1 MVKQVGLVPA
11 GCQPWNNDV
20 VAASGD
26 RFVYCA
32 TMAIYIYQLDKKFQE
47 FKLVS
52 IMSEHKKTITAIAFN
67 PSNKDILASC
77 SADHRVIVWD
87 CDQQKI
93 LAQLENTKDIPIGI
107 GWCFHGN
114 EAVTFTS
121 RRGQFFK
128 WHYQNPATKLMT
140 IREVTG
146 FSSDVFIFRWHP
158 RNTSKIVLGH
168 RNGTLSICH
177 IGGKSYKH
185 VCAPDENSDSEEEDP
200 VTALEWDPLS
210 TDYLII
216 ANTFGTIRLI
226 DSNSLNIIIRFIMP
240 SVASQVSSLSWIDS
254 APGMFVTGDAKTGV
268 LRVWSVSRS
277 SPLETIRLKQTGIHA
292 LQAVCS
298 TVTSSELSSE
308 LCGIS
313 SNPSS
318 STQAQPPSSIKN
330 PHFALPP
337 AKILC
342 TFLDG
347 GVGLYD
353 IGQSKWI
360 FLRDEGHIETI
371 FDCKFQPDNPDHLA
385 TASFDGSIK
394 VWNVNTL
401 TTVYISPGNEGVIYS
416 LSWAPADLHCI
427 VASTSKNGMFIWDIH
442 KSKVIKRF
450 SEHTKGAVYSVAW
463 CQKDSKRIASVG
475 ADGYCIIR
483 LISGDVLQR
492 YKHPGPVYGC
502 DWSPTNKDMLA
513 TGCEDMC
520 VRVFYIVSS
529 TEQAL
534 KTFKGHTSKVFHV
547 KWSPL
552 REGILCS
559 GSDDSTIRI
568 WDYTQ
573 DTCIMVLKGHEAPVR
588 GLLWNSE
595 IPYMLISGS
604 WDSKIR
610 VWDVRD
616 GACVETILDHGA
628 DVYGLT
634 CHPRRPFLLASS
646 SRDSTLRLWSLN
658 SLIQPIEI
666 NIIAGK
672 PWSDIIGTVEAAM
685 DVGNPPLLA
694 GRVSKDIKLE
704 LEQPNNK
711 ANMADKKL
719 QLFSKFFCQ
728 PRGTN
733 NLWELVS
740 VVKGQDET
748 FLSQHYNQGIMHRK
762 HLLKFKMAEAQEL
775 EMVKMSKSGSL
786 GSSIKEEK
794 LRKAAQAHIRVGNVQ
809 RYCELMVELGEWQK
823 ALSVAPG
830 VSIEYWHSL
839 AKRYTAYLLKDDKKE
854 VIPYS
859 MATGDIETLVHYFT
873 SHGQATDALLAS
885 QVACDGLQPNPAPI
899 SSVTK
904 CNSTTEPSATH
915 LQLLNHSAQH
925 LADWYF
931 NNGFTELAA
940 CCHLAVND
948 CESAVWRLIQG
959 HELELAVSIGTVL
972 GNTPKQTNLAIE
984 YLSRRCEH
992 LCKWDLAV
1000 DILKLLPDPDLL
1012 LAKCCA
1018 RCAASMDEINLLH
1031 SRAGLP
1037 SLEECTHQ
1045 AETLKLKLD
1054 VFQCVKFYLLSTTPE
1069 LGLEIGLQEVKGQMS
1084 KPRWSVDSI
1093 FPMLQLLGCIRS
1105 DKLQQHKA
1113 ETLKFELLCLSA
1125 YIGALMAIKNGYN
1138 SLVGYLLAHA
1148 RNILQ
1153 KTDLHL
1159 SINDTS
1165 INDELTAWRSVEK
1178 YRDSRSNFDLKAAT
1192 LSPEVIAIYQR
1203 LIERAGVDEE
1213 LRSLGPDCMASSN
1226 LPTHSDI
1233 HVSCISGQRTLGLAY
1248 FLEDGKSAVS
1258 PNEALMWAK
1267 VNPFTPLG
1275 SALRIN
1281 PF

>member
-1 MVKQVGLVPA
+1 MVKQVGLLPA
-11 GCQPWNNDV
+11 GCQPWNHDV

-32 TMAIYIYQLDKKFQE
+32 TLAIYVYQLDKKFRE

-67 PSNKDILASC
+67 PSNKDVLASC
-77 SADHRVIVWD
+77 SADNRVIVWD
-87 CDQQKI
+87 CDQQQI
-93 LAQLENTKDIPIGI
+93 IAQLENTRDIPIGI

-114 EAVTFTS
+114 ETVTFTS

-128 WHYQNPATKLMT
+128 WHYKNPTTKLAT
-140 IREVTG
+140 VKEVTG

-158 RNTSKIVLGH
+158 KNTSKIVVGH
-168 RNGTLSICH
+168 RNGTLSLCYV
-177 IGGKSYKH
+177 GGKCHKH
-185 VCAPDENSDSEEEDP
+185 VCPPDEDSDTEEDDP

-210 TDYLII
+210 SDYLIV

-226 DSNSLNIIIRFIMP
+226 DSNSLTIIIRFVMP
-240 SVASQVSSLSWIDS
+240 SVATQVSSLSWIDS
-254 APGMFVTGDAKTGV
+254 APGMFVTGDTKTGV
-268 LRVWSVSRS
+268 LRVWNVSRS
-277 SPLETIRLKQTGIHA
+277 SPLETIRLKQTGVHA

-298 TVTSSELSSE
+298 TVINDQSELLS
-308 LCGIS
+308 LS

-318 STQAQPPSSIKN
+318 KSLAQPPSAINSAQ
-330 PHFALPP
+330 FALPP

-353 IGQSKWI
+353 LGRRKWI
-360 FLRDEGHIETI
+360 FLREEGHIETI
-371 FDCKFQPDNPDHLA
+371 FDCKFQPDNSDHLA
-385 TASFDGSIK
+385 TASFDGTIK

-401 TTVYISPGNEGVIYS
+401 TTVHVSPGNEGVIYS

-427 VASTSKNGMFIWDIH
+427 VASTAKNGLFVWDTDKGKI
-442 KSKVIKRF
+442 IKRF
-450 SEHTKGAVYSVAW
+450 TEHMKGAVYTVAW

-475 ADGYCIIR
+475 ADGYCIVR
-483 LISGDVLQR
+483 LISGEVLQK

-502 DWSPTNKDMLA
+502 DWSSTNKDMLA

-520 VRVFYIVSS
+520 VRVFYIVASS
-529 TEQAL
+529 DQPI

-559 GSDDSTIRI
+559 GSNDSMIRV

-573 DTCIMVLKGHEAPVR
+573 DTCICVLKGHEAPIR

-595 IPYMLISGS
+595 VPYLLVSGS
-604 WDSKIR
+604 WDSNIR

-616 GACVETILDHGA
+616 GACVDTMMDHGA
-628 DVYGLT
+628 DVYGLA
-634 CHPRRPFLLASS
+634 CHPERPFLLAST

-658 SLIQPIEI
+658 SLVQPIEM
-666 NIIAGK
+666 NIIAEK

-685 DVGNPPLLA
+685 DVSNPPLLA
-694 GRVSKDIKLE
+694 GRVSKGIKLE
-704 LEQPNNK
+704 LEQPNVKGNV
-711 ANMADKKL
+711 ADKKL
-719 QLFSKFFCQ
+719 QLFSKFFSQ
-728 PRGTN
+728 PCGTK

-740 VVKGQDET
+740 VVKGMDDT
-748 FLSQHYNQGIMHRK
+748 FLSQHYSKGIMHCK
-762 HLLKFKMAEAQEL
+762 HLLKFKMSEAQEL
-775 EMVKMSKSGSL
+775 EMVKMSKAGAL
-786 GSSIKEEK
+786 GSSVKEEK
-794 LRKAAQAHIRVGNVQ
+794 IRRAAQLHIQVGNIQ
-809 RYCELMVELGEWQK
+809 RYCELMAELGEWEK

-830 VSIEYWHSL
+830 VSMEYWHSL
-839 AKRYTAYLLKDDKKE
+839 AKRHTAYLLRDDKE
-854 VIPYS
+854 DVIVYS
-859 MATGDIETLVHYFT
+859 MATGDMETLVNYFT
-873 SHGQATDALLAS
+873 SQGQATEAMLAS
-885 QVACDGLQPNPAPI
+885 QVACEGLQPHPPPTGRA
-899 SSVTK
+899 K
-904 CNSTTEPSATH
+904 CNGTTEPSTTDVD
-915 LQLLNHSAQH
+915 LLKQSVQH
-925 LADWYF
+925 LSKWYF
-931 NNGFTELAA
+931 NNGFTVLAA
-940 CCHLAVND
+940 CCHLAIND

-959 HELELAVSIGTVL
+959 HELELAVSVGTIL

-1000 DILKLLPDPDLL
+1000 DMLKLLPDPDLL

-1031 SRAGLP
+1031 TRAGLP
-1037 SLEECTHQ
+1037 SLDECTHQ
-1045 AETLKLKLD
+1045 AETLKLKCEP
-1054 VFQCVKFYLLSTTPE
+1054 FQCVKYYLLSTTPE
-1069 LGLEIGLQEVKGQMS
+1069 VGLEVGLQEVKGVMS
-1084 KPRWSVDSI
+1084 KSRWTVDAV

-1105 DKLQQHKA
+1105 DKLQQHKL
-1113 ETLKFELLCLSA
+1113 ETLRFELLCLSA
-1125 YIGALMAIKNGYN
+1125 YTGALMAIKRGYN
-1138 SLVGYLLAHA
+1138 SIVAFLLAHA
-1148 RNILQ
+1148 RDLLQ
-1153 KTDLHL
+1153 KTELNL

-1178 YRDSRSNFDLKAAT
+1178 YRDNRGGLDLQAT
-1192 LSPEVIAIYQR
+1192 AVSPEMMDVYQR
-1203 LIERAGVDEE
+1203 LTDRAGVDEE
-1213 LRSLGPDCMASSN
+1213 LRRLGPDCMASSN

-1233 HVSCISGQRTLGLAY
+1233 HVSCISGQRTLGLAF
-1248 FLEDGKSAVS
+1248 FLEDGRSAVS
-1258 PNEALMWAK
+1258 PNEALMWVK